1 MSVTPAALDEMA
13 RALAAGDAAPLDT
26 FLSSHGMEKPLYVW
40 APTPADLPEPRLV
53 TLLGYWSDL
62 RGSGGLPALSAV
74 DPTRLGD
81 ALGYAM
87 LLEALQDGDYRYR
100 LYGSR
105 IAERAGFDMT
115 GKRTSEIPS
124 NIATGALFGVVY
136 RAAAARRT
144 PIFTRHTP
152 PAPID
157 VVRWSRL
164 VLPMQGAEG
173 RIDFLVGNVP
183 GGRRGAD

>member
-1 MSVTPAALDEMA
+1 MSPAPAILDEMA
-13 RALAAGDAAPLDT
+13 RALAAGDAEPLDRY
-26 FLSSHGMEKPLYVW
+26 LMGQKMEKPLYIW
-40 APTPADLPEPRLV
+40 DPTPADLPEPRLV
-53 TLLGYWSDL
+53 TLLGYWSGL
-62 RGSGGLPALSAV
+62 RGSGGFPPLDAV

-87 LLEALQDGDYRYR
+87 LLEALPDGDFRYR

-115 GKRTSEIPS
+115 GKRTSEFPS
-124 NIATGALFGVVY
+124 GAGTRVLLAVVY
-136 RAAAARRT
+136 RAAAARRM

-152 PAPID
+152 PPLINVA
-157 VVRWSRL
+157 RWSRL
-164 VLPMQGAEG
+164 VLPMRGAEG

-183 GGRRGAD
+183 GDRRT

>member
-1 MSVTPAALDEMA
+1 MTVTPADLDRMA
-13 RALAAGDAAPLDT
+13 RALASGDSAPLDAY
-26 FLSSHGMEKPLYVW
+26 LASHGMEKTRYVW
-40 APTPADLPEPRLV
+40 SPTPADLPEPRLV
-53 TLLGYWSDL
+53 ALLGYWSEL
-62 RGSGGLPALSAV
+62 RGIDGLPKLDAT
-74 DPTRLGD
+74 DPLRLGE

-87 LLEALQDGDYRYR
+87 LLEALADGDFRYR

-105 IAERAGFDMT
+105 IADRAGFDMT

-124 NIATGALFGVVY
+124 HPAIGTLFGVVY
-136 RAAAARRT
+136 RAATARRT

-157 VVRWSRL
+157 ATHWSRL

-183 GGRRGAD
+183 GERRGQD